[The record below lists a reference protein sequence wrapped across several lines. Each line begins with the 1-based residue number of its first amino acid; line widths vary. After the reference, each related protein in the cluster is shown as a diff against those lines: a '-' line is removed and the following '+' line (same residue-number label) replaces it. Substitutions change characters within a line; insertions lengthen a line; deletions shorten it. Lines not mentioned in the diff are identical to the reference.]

1 MVAYYFRGRHMR
13 CMIVL
18 ISRVKLRIIVQSG
31 DCIRDCIMDPFYIND
46 LGDISIKSIC
56 QRATLSDV
64 EPRPSRVRFLW
75 SV

>member
-1 MVAYYFRGRHMR
+1 MH

-18 ISRVKLRIIVQSG
+18 ISRVKLRVIVQSG
-31 DCIRDCIMDPFYIND
+31 DCIRDCIMDPLYIND
-46 LGDISIKSIC
+46 HGAYSSKSIC

-64 EPRPSRVRFLW
+64 KPSPSRVRILW